1 VARPRKRARAADFD
15 EQDEPEGP
23 PPPAE
28 LPADPVEHWPTIVQ
42 CEADTGIPASTL
54 RRWCNTGRLKSVLR
68 HGSYRVDPQAAL
80 ELNQQEERTSKV
92 EETPGLV
99 RQEVGLAPAPSA
111 QQLAALQASQALPA
125 GLLTAAS
132 DVIRQGQLQTQQA
145 SSHVEETLKLLL
157 GTVKVSQSGFQD
169 SLEALLAINKSLA
182 EENRG
187 LRSDLKDFWETQKT
201 DKIKAKEL
209 EIRSEAVKEG
219 LSIAKLLA
227 PQLLSF
233 AMAKVNPS
241 DPDASDRGIAAVL
254 QSLTQEQAIELH
266 TKKLIT
272 DAQAQEALGFR
283 VAGTAARGAMTR
295 WIQTF
300 SVEQIGNIVAS
311 GVLKKEQSLALTAA
325 HEAASKIQTNPALST
340 GSEASSASSSTRSE
354 ASSPSSST
362 RSEASSPSSSTAAGS
377 YPVGARLFL
386 PDEVETIRALF
397 AVMLESAEAEIMHK
411 GDRCGLLTF
420 VVEKMGPLA
429 PQLKSI
435 RWDRTP

>member
-1 VARPRKRARAADFD
+1 MGRPRKRPSAADFD
-15 EQDEPEGP
+15 EQDEPERP

-80 ELNQQEERTSKV
+80 ELSQQEERTSKI

-99 RQEVGLAPAPSA
+99 RQELGLAPSMSA
-111 QQLAALQASQALPA
+111 QQLATMQASQALPA

-132 DVIRQGQLQTQQA
+132 DVIRQGHAQAQQA
-145 SSHVEETLKLLL
+145 SGHVEETIKLLI

-169 SLEALLAINKSLA
+169 SLEAVLAINKSLA
-182 EENRG
+182 EENKA
-187 LRSDLKDFWETQKT
+187 LRSDLRDFWETQKS
-201 DKIKAKEL
+201 DKIRTKEL
-209 EIRSEAVKEG
+209 EIRGEAVKEG
-219 LSIAKLLA
+219 ISIAKLLA
-227 PQLLSF
+227 PQLLAF
-233 AMAKVNPS
+233 AMAKVNPT

-254 QSLTQEQAIELH
+254 QSLSQDQAVELH

-272 DAQAQEALGFR
+272 DAQASEAVGFR

-300 SVEQIGNIVAS
+300 SVEQIGQIVAS

-325 HEAASKIQTNPALST
+325 HEAASKVQTGQGTAPPAAPAP
-340 GSEASSASSSTRSE
+340 EASSGSSSTRSE
-354 ASSPSSST
+354 ASSASST
-362 RSEASSPSSSTAAGS
+362 YPTGS
-377 YPVGARLFL
+377 RLFL

-397 AVMLESAEAEIMHK
+397 AVMLDSAEAEIVT
-411 GDRCGLLTF
+411 GSDRRGLLTF